1 MRFSYAAN
9 LLYGARDTAIMV
21 ASRWFRCIII
31 PLKLSA
37 QKEQCGHPASQ
48 LESNM
53 KWYTINWLLPSK
65 SSGRVCFPLGPSKT
79 YFLSTASHGSSR
91 RCWLSSSRSCV
102 NSFSFVRNSFRAE
115 SHTSCETTG
124 WFLIPTAM
132 SFFMRS
138 PLLAMR
144 ALSTDD
150 GQLSQQVGTVAQ
162 RFLQRLLPA
171 PTADFLVV
179 AAQQNLRHGPAAV
192 FRRTGVMRK
201 IEQAPRSDHVMRN
214 QERLVHLRELLAE
227 GFLDGRRLVPQRP
240 RLQPRYRVHNQRRRQ
255 FAAGQHV
262 IADGNFFGG
271 EMLGD
276 AFVHAFI
283 PPAEQDDP
291 FERRVSPRGL
301 LPEKFPRRRK
311 QNDRYV
317 LRALWT
323 LCVKFFFQQSL
334 CRLEQRLGLQHH
346 SFAAAKRTVVHGAV
360 AVAREPAQIV
370 HRDFHQAG
378 LACPAHNPVVKRA
391 LEKLR
396 ENRDD
401 VEAHGISLH
410 LARKQSPRQPARHV
424 PAILFVFCP
433 KFPPQR
439 GLFVEQ
445 DEQVRGE
452 KEARGRLEQ
461 RQRMKQHGFS
471 RQDRPDAPIY
481 RVAHKP
487 VRPLDNQSARR
498 VKRRW
503 RSPSESGEGP
513 KSACDVK
520 RCAAGDQWQPERSP
534 AAQVCMPAARHQP
547 IRHQDGP
554 ESGHENRENQRAD
567 DGSHSPRIHQALY
580 SRFNSRKP
588 SGSTTSICFAAVSM
602 RVQISSARGIRSS
615 PCGVST
621 ARSGV
626 PANCTSRTVPIFSGT
641 GVARSKISQ
650 PMSSLM

>member
-9 LLYGARDTAIMV
+9 LPYGARDTAIMV

-48 LESNM
+48 LGSNM

-171 PTADFLVV
+171 PPPDFLVV
-179 AAQQNLRHGPAAV
+179 AAQQNFRHGPAAV

-214 QERLVHLRELLAE
+214 QERLVHLRELLAGSRRRGDIFPELAGLPRHLRLAE

-317 LRALWT
+317 LRALWAFSARFFFRDLLRVLCA
-323 LCVKFFFQQSL
+323 LCVKFFSQQSL
-334 CRLEQRLGLQHH
+334 CSLEQRLGLQHH

-370 HRDFHQAG
+370 HRDFYEPG
-378 LACPAHNPVVKRA
+378 RACPAHNPVTERA

-410 LARKQSPRQPARHV
+410 LARKQSPRQPAWHR
-424 PAILFVFCP
+424 PAILFIFCP
-433 KFPPQR
+433 KFPAQR
-439 GLFVEQ
+439 GLLVEK
-445 DEQVRGE
+445 DKQVAGE

-461 RQRMKQHGFS
+461 RPRMKQHGFS

-481 RVAHKP
+481 RVAHEP
-487 VRPLDNQSARR
+487 
-498 VKRRW
+498 
-503 RSPSESGEGP
+503 
-513 KSACDVK
+513 
-520 RCAAGDQWQPERSP
+520 
-534 AAQVCMPAARHQP
+534 
-547 IRHQDGP
+547 
-554 ESGHENRENQRAD
+554 
-567 DGSHSPRIHQALY
+567 
-580 SRFNSRKP
+580 
-588 SGSTTSICFAAVSM
+588 
-602 RVQISSARGIRSS
+602 
-615 PCGVST
+615 
-621 ARSGV
+621 
-626 PANCTSRTVPIFSGT
+626 
-641 GVARSKISQ
+641 
-650 PMSSLM
+650 

>member
-21 ASRWFRCIII
+21 ASRWFRCIMI

-150 GQLSQQVGTVAQ
+150 GQLSQQVGPVAQ

-171 PTADFLVV
+171 PAADFLVV
-179 AAQQNLRHGPAAV
+179 AAQQNFRHGPAAV

-201 IEQAPRSDHVMRN
+201 IEQAPRSGHVMRN
-214 QERLVHLRELLAE
+214 QERLVHLRELLAGSRRRGGFFPDLTGLPRRLRLAE
-227 GFLDGRRLVPQRP
+227 RFLDGRRLVPQRA
-240 RLQPRYRVHNQRRRQ
+240 RLQPRDRVHNQRCGK

-291 FERRVSPRGL
+291 FERCVARRGF
-301 LPEKFPRRRK
+301 LPEKIHRRRK

-334 CRLEQRLGLQHH
+334 CSLEQRLGLQHH

-370 HRDFHQAG
+370 HRDFYEPG
-378 LACPAHNPVVKRA
+378 LACPAHNPVIERP

-410 LARKQSPRQPARHV
+410 LARKQSPRQPAWHR
-424 PAILFVFCP
+424 PAILFIFCP
-433 KFPPQR
+433 KFPAQR
-439 GLFVEQ
+439 GLLVEK
-445 DEQVRGE
+445 DKQVAGE

-461 RQRMKQHGFS
+461 RPRMKQHGFS

-481 RVAHKP
+481 RVAHEP
-487 VRPLDNQSARR
+487 
-498 VKRRW
+498 
-503 RSPSESGEGP
+503 
-513 KSACDVK
+513 
-520 RCAAGDQWQPERSP
+520 
-534 AAQVCMPAARHQP
+534 
-547 IRHQDGP
+547 
-554 ESGHENRENQRAD
+554 
-567 DGSHSPRIHQALY
+567 
-580 SRFNSRKP
+580 
-588 SGSTTSICFAAVSM
+588 
-602 RVQISSARGIRSS
+602 
-615 PCGVST
+615 
-621 ARSGV
+621 
-626 PANCTSRTVPIFSGT
+626 
-641 GVARSKISQ
+641 
-650 PMSSLM
+650 

>member
-1 MRFSYAAN
+1 MPSPN
-9 LLYGARDTAIMV
+9 AI
-21 ASRWFRCIII
+21 A
-31 PLKLSA
+31 
-37 QKEQCGHPASQ
+37 
-48 LESNM
+48 
-53 KWYTINWLLPSK
+53 LPS
-65 SSGRVCFPLGPSKT
+65 STARFQ
-79 YFLSTASHGSSR
+79 LST
-91 RCWLSSSRSCV
+91 V
-102 NSFSFVRNSFRAE
+102 NSRLFCSNPFRFTQFRKNASANPLE
-115 SHTSCETTG
+115 SHTFKTKDLKCPVFTHFQKRGGGT
-124 WFLIPTAM
+124 
-132 SFFMRS
+132 
-138 PLLAMR
+138 PLLAGTDFQFR
-144 ALSTDD
+144 LLNADSRFSASTDD

-162 RFLQRLLPA
+162 RFLQRLLPPPA
-171 PTADFLVV
+171 ADFLVV
-179 AAQQNLRHGPAAV
+179 AAQQDLRHGPAAV

-201 IEQAPRSDHVMRN
+201 IEQAPRSGHVMRN
-214 QERLVHLRELLAE
+214 QERLVHLRELLAGSRRRGGFFPDLTGLPRRLRLAE
-227 GFLDGRRLVPQRP
+227 RFLDGRRLVPQRP
-240 RLQPRYRVHNQRRRQ
+240 WLQPRDRVHNQRCGQ

-262 IADGNFFGG
+262 VADGNFFGG

-323 LCVKFFFQQSL
+323 LRVKFFPQQSL
-334 CRLEQRLGLQHH
+334 CSLEQRLGLQHH
-346 SFAAAKRTVVHGAV
+346 SFAASKRTVVHGAV

-370 HRDFHQAG
+370 HRDFYEPG
-378 LACPAHNPVVKRA
+378 LACPAHNPVIERP

-410 LARKQSPRQPARHV
+410 LARKQSPRQPAWHR
-424 PAILFVFCP
+424 PAILFIFCP
-433 KFPPQR
+433 KFPAQR
-439 GLFVEQ
+439 GLLVEK
-445 DEQVRGE
+445 DKQVAGE

-461 RQRMKQHGFS
+461 RPRMKQHGFS

-481 RVAHKP
+481 RVAHEP

-554 ESGHENRENQRAD
+554 ESGHENCENQRAD